1 MEQSRLPSAPD
12 VWVGPAKTSI
22 WLLHLR
28 TLKISFYWL
37 PFFCWKINCYFYCFP
52 PGYCKIF
59 FSLLF
64 FTFNCDVLRHGFLY
78 FSWGF
83 LKSVAW
89 CLSGFLVSCCSFL
102 FSATVFSCIAS
113 APLPLSSSCRTAIIQ
128 GLMFSLY
135 VLSLIFLWVF
145 STFCYYAVALGFGM
159 DIFLWFIFH
168 LLSLFSLDSNLL
180 INSSIEFLISAI
192 VFFYF

>member
-1 MEQSRLPSAPD
+1 MSG
-12 VWVGPAKTSI
+12 WVQPKPVFGYYI
-22 WLLHLR
+22 WEPQRYHSTGFHSSVEKSTVTFIVSHLAMAR
-28 TLKISFYWL
+28 F
-37 PFFCWKINCYFYCFP
+37 
-52 PGYCKIF
+52 F

-64 FTFNCDVLRHGFLY
+64 FTFNCDVIRLGFLYIY

-89 CLSGFLVSCCSFL
+89 CLSGFLISCCSFL

-113 APLPLSSSCRTAIIQ
+113 APLPLSSSCRTAIIH

-145 STFCYYAVALGFGM
+145 STFCYYAVALGFSM

-168 LLSLFSLDSNLL
+168 LLSLFSFDSNLL
-180 INSSIEFLISAI
+180 INSSTEFLISTI